1 MSYFIL
7 GFIGYFLVRYRFK
20 VAEAIRKVFMRNEE
34 RVNTKRL
41 RTHVEYFELE
51 EVWPEEALE
60 EKKAS

>member
-1 MSYFIL
+1 MSYFII

-20 VAEAIRKVFMRNEE
+20 VAEVIRKAFMRNEE
-34 RVNTKRL
+34 RVSKKRL

-51 EVWPEEALE
+51 EIWPEETLE